1 MLRECPCYIHQLR
14 FRCPRTAPLFV
25 LVLAVLFLL

>member
-25 LVLAVLFLL
+25 LGLVALALL